1 MNFRSIVKSI
11 DSLPSLSDLSIIVRH
26 LYENGAENVNINK
39 LTIAIESDSVLTA
52 NMLKMINS
60 PLYGLSKQV
69 SSIKQAIVLLG
80 TEMVYGI
87 VIKFSIES
95 TLIANLRPYGVS
107 NDEFNTISRVQSKLT
122 YEWLLKIDKNNA
134 QFLGSLAL
142 IMESGKLVVAQ
153 EIAHSGNI
161 KDFLE
166 GLKAS
171 DSIIEYENR
180 MFGTSSYYVSA
191 LLFEHWH
198 FDASYVDMLKG
209 LDFEHDEGEQY
220 NRYIDI
226 LDVVRT
232 VVNVKAMFTP
242 ESIESAADLVYETG
256 LDIDEFLSVVDSVK
270 EVYLKA
276 RL

>member
-11 DSLPSLSDLSIIVRH
+11 DTLPSLSDLSTIVRH

-39 LTIAIESDSVLTA
+39 LTIAIESDSILTA

-95 TLIANLRPYGVS
+95 TLIANLRPYGVT
-107 NDEFNTISRVQSKLT
+107 NDVFNTISRVQSKLT
-122 YEWLLKIDKNNA
+122 YEWLLKIDKKNA
-134 QFLGSLAL
+134 QFLASLAL

-161 KDFLE
+161 KEFLE

-180 MFGTSSYYVSA
+180 MFGTSSYYVSG

-198 FDASYVDMLKG
+198 FDTSYVDMLKG
-209 LDFEHDEGEQY
+209 LDFEHDEGEKY

-232 VVNVKAMFTP
+232 VVNIKAIFTP

-276 RL
+276 TL